1 LGRVLCIPYVTHQT
15 HDMCSYE
22 LEKSTLT
29 ITWSPILYVR
39 VGFRCNTWTHFFGS
53 IKVKDGPPTNILLA
67 LNHLFLC
74 VHAHVNCVHTSI
86 HILRINIGIVH
97 AFHAL
102 FLPAARRLVLYMNQ
116 TCMPHD
122 RARRAAFAM
131 LRACIRAALLCRAC
145 TRFVCARAGDRGPPR
160 RGDRPANRRTAVRP
174 GAGTHMPAH
183 ADMHACM
190 HDPSPLH
197 AL

>member
-1 LGRVLCIPYVTHQT
+1 MYVLVPLQ
-15 HDMCSYE
+15 
-22 LEKSTLT
+22 
-29 ITWSPILYVR
+29 
-39 VGFRCNTWTHFFGS
+39 NTRTHFFGS
-53 IKVKDGPPTNILLA
+53 IKVKDGAPTNILLA

-102 FLPAARRLVLYMNQ
+102 FRPAARRLVLYMNQ
-116 TCMPHD
+116 TCMSHD

-131 LRACIRAALLCRAC
+131 LRAALLCRAC

-190 HDPSPLH
+190 HDPGPLH
-197 AL
+197 TL